1 MTCIESDEQI
11 TGVIYERLL
20 AIVVLESNFNL
31 ELFTHHINL
40 WIIKEDNYSDML
52 LFLSFSFVKV
62 FCLFDFIVDAVKD
75 TFLLNEWFKL
85 E

>member
-1 MTCIESDEQI
+1 MACIESDEQI

-20 AIVVLESNFNL
+20 AIVVLQSNFNL
-31 ELFTHHINL
+31 EFLTHHINL
-40 WIIKEDNYSDML
+40 WIVKEDNYSDML